1 MKLEKKQQ
9 NKSSTNIKNETTEIN
24 EIEKKKTIIYEKTS
38 SLKKPLTRL
47 MKNKKQ
53 NTQITT
59 INNKTGYITT
69 DPEAKIIREYK
80 QLYTHK
86 FDNLNQMD

>member
-1 MKLEKKQQ
+1 
-9 NKSSTNIKNETTEIN
+9 
-24 EIEKKKTIIYEKTS
+24 
-38 SLKKPLTRL
+38 

-53 NTQITT
+53 KTQITT